1 MLSWYLVHEVWPVLE
16 ERLQVGRGTQ
26 PSSRGCHH
34 DKGYCGHL
42 GEGRWVT
49 CYPYA
54 RSTCLIPLLTAT
66 LPTRYYDH
74 PHFPFVETEAQGDW
88 VTVSRSSQLVSFGA
102 AFHPV
107 TSPLW
112 APSPLSHGG
121 GDTRLCLWDDDGV
134 SSLEIWVG
142 RSVRVLNL

>member
-26 PSSRGCHH
+26 PSSGGCHH

-54 RSTCLIPLLTAT
+54 HSTCLIPILLTTT
-66 LPTRYYDH
+66 LPTGYYDH
-74 PHFPFVETEAQGDW
+74 LHFTYVETEAKGDW

-102 AFHPV
+102 GFHPV
-107 TSPLW
+107 TLPLW
-112 APSPLSHGG
+112 APSPLSNGG
-121 GDTRLCLWDDDGV
+121 GDTHGYAYGTMMGSPLLRYGLGGW
-134 SSLEIWVG
+134 
-142 RSVRVLNL
+142 

>member
-1 MLSWYLVHEVWPVLE
+1 M
-16 ERLQVGRGTQ
+16 GRGTQ

-54 RSTCLIPLLTAT
+54 RSTRLIPILLTAT

-74 PHFPFVETEAQGDW
+74 PHFTYVETEAQGDW
-88 VTVSRSSQLVSFGA
+88 VTISRSSQLVSFGA
-102 AFHPV
+102 GFHPV
-107 TSPLW
+107 TLPPW
-112 APSPLSHGG
+112 APSPLLHGG
-121 GDTRLCLWDDDGV
+121 GDTQLCLWDDDGV
-134 SSLEIWVG
+134 SSPEIWVG
-142 RSVRVLNL
+142 RSAKASNL

>member
-1 MLSWYLVHEVWPVLE
+1 M
-16 ERLQVGRGTQ
+16 GRGTQ
-26 PSSRGCHH
+26 PSSGGCHH

-54 RSTCLIPLLTAT
+54 RSTCLIPILLAAT

-74 PHFPFVETEAQGDW
+74 PHFPYVETEAQGDW

-107 TSPLW
+107 TSPPW
-112 APSPLSHGG
+112 APSPLSHAD
-121 GDTRLCLWDDDGV
+121 GDTQGYACGMMMGSPLLRYGLG
-134 SSLEIWVG
+134 G
-142 RSVRVLNL
+142 R